1 MPFSLKEKRKFAL
14 FAALIFFHLI
24 LISLQVPKGNEPTY
38 FEKAFFGLFSPVRH
52 GVVSF
57 FQSLSRFWNN
67 YFYFRHV
74 ERQNQK
80 MRDEIFILRQEN
92 QVLKNML
99 LKFKGEIE
107 IKDLLSTISRSILV
121 SSVIGFDAS
130 QIYKSV
136 VLNKGS
142 LDGVKKDMVV
152 LDKRGRLVGRVIDP
166 VSLKQARVQLITDE
180 ESGAGVFSES
190 NKVVGILTGDAKGK
204 CLMKYIL
211 RTNKEVR
218 EGEEVITS
226 GYDGI
231 YPSGIPVGKI
241 VSITEDATLFKKIIV
256 EPHFDFSEL
265 DRVAVFTIDLRELL

>member
-204 CLMKYIL
+204 CLMKYVL